1 MKGDYED
8 IPDENMVFG
17 YSSSQNIS
25 FHGHFDSG
33 YTVEEWNQM
42 SEEQQ
47 SKVAEEIFW
56 DANLIDFWVSEE
68 V

>member
-17 YSSSQNIS
+17 YSSPENITFS
-25 FHGHFDSG
+25 GHLDSG
-33 YTVEEWNQM
+33 YTIEEWNAMTPQ
-42 SEEQQ
+42 EQD
-47 SKVAEEIFW
+47 KAALMMFW